1 MLKSIPTPS
10 GRNSPAAEARGSEKP
25 ADEEYKRVILL
36 LRAEL
41 GKAREE
47 LVRLKEG
54 KGDGEGKE
62 GDDASAKKIILR
74 QEEELLK
81 TKEALATAQVELRA
95 AESEANAARQH
106 LADDE
111 GRSST
116 IMSVVDAENIMLR
129 AERDDLKEE
138 IRVLQEKMSWAN
150 QELAKEVSAH
160 ARAQQSH
167 MSLEVQLN
175 NLEKQV
181 QTQVQQQAQVMS

>member
-1 MLKSIPTPS
+1 MPTTP

-54 KGDGEGKE
+54 KREGEGKD
-62 GDDASAKKIILR
+62 DDASAKKLILR

-81 TKEALATAQVELRA
+81 TKEALATAQAELRA
-95 AESEANAARQH
+95 AENEANAARQH
-106 LADDE
+106 LADE
-111 GRSST
+111 GRSGAK
-116 IMSVVDAENIMLR
+116 MSAVDAENIMLR

-138 IRVLQEKMSWAN
+138 IRVLQEKMKWAN

-167 MSLEVQLN
+167 MSLEAQLN
-175 NLEKQV
+175 NLEEQV
-181 QTQVQQQAQVMS
+181 QTQVQQQAQVIA